1 MKRALPEPL
10 FFARPKD
17 FRAWLKVHHQTRAEL
32 WVGFYKKASGK
43 SSITWPESV
52 DEALCFGWIDG
63 IRKSLD
69 SLSYV
74 IRFSPRQKRSVWS
87 EINMKRVKVLLA
99 EGRIAAA
106 GLRAFQARRENRSG
120 IYSYEQ
126 RLDRLPEPY
135 QGKLKKAK
143 AAWTFFQSQPPSYR
157 KQVSWRVI
165 SAKKEETLQKRLQRA
180 IEAFRRGKRLSQ

>member
-1 MKRALPEPL
+1 MKPAPPEPL
-10 FFARPKD
+10 FFARPTD

-43 SSITWPESV
+43 PSITWPESV

-63 IRKSLD
+63 IRKGLD
-69 SLSYV
+69 SLSYI

-87 EINMKRVKVLLA
+87 EINIKRVGVLLI
-99 EGRIAAA
+99 EGRMEAA

-135 QGKLKKAK
+135 QTALKKVK
-143 AAWTFFQSQPPSYR
+143 AAWSFLQSQPAWYR
-157 KQVSWRVI
+157 KQVGWWVI
-165 SAKKEETLQKRLQRA
+165 SAKKEETRQKRLQKLIA
-180 IEAFRRGKRLSQ
+180 SCICGKRL

>member
-1 MKRALPEPL
+1 MKPALPEPL
-10 FFARPKD
+10 FFAGPKD
-17 FRAWLKVHHQTRAEL
+17 FRAWLKVHHQIRAEL
-32 WVGFYKKASGK
+32 WVGFYKKASAK
-43 SSITWPESV
+43 RSLTWPESI

-106 GLRAFQARRENRSG
+106 GLRAFQARRENRTG
-120 IYSYEQ
+120 VYSYEQ
-126 RLDRLPEPY
+126 RPKELKEPY
-135 QGKLKKAK
+135 RSALKRNKV
-143 AAWTFFQSQPPSYR
+143 AWKFFQDQPASYR
-157 KQVSWRVI
+157 RMVTWRII
-165 SAKKEETLQKRLQRA
+165 SD
-180 IEAFRRGKRLSQ
+180 

>member
-63 IRKSLD
+63 IRKSLN
-69 SLSYV
+69 SLSYI

-87 EINMKRVKVLLA
+87 EINTKRVEVLLTQ
-99 EGRIAAA
+99 GRMEAA

-135 QGKLKKAK
+135 QDTLKREK
-143 AAWTFFQSQPPSYR
+143 AAWSFFQSQPPSYR
-157 KQVSWRVI
+157 KQVSWWVI
-165 SAKKEETLQKRLQRA
+165 SAKKEETRQERLQKA
-180 IEAFRRGKRLSQ
+180 IETFARGKRL